1 MRLIQRKKLF
11 WKGTLAVYSCTTEV
25 DRLRKFWSRETFT
38 LKHTTNKSSTHGTY
52 QKSPISKQD
61 MFGTSPL
68 NSTISSKCHRWG
80 EDTKHGCWIHAKVY
94 HSPQAFKVCKEFI
107 HCGCK
112 KPAEACVTSKSN
124 MSCTTFYFC
133 MWRCMSPIAV
143 ITYMLFCL
151 CMTDNTYEFHPG
163 LFCF

>member
-1 MRLIQRKKLF
+1 MLHKSVKQNKPTK
-11 WKGTLAVYSCTTEV
+11 AA
-25 DRLRKFWSRETFT
+25 LRESINRAA
-38 LKHTTNKSSTHGTY
+38 Y
-52 QKSPISKQD
+52 QTRPVCL
-61 MFGTSPL
+61 GTSPL
-68 NSTISSKCHRWG
+68 NATKSPKMPQMG

-143 ITYMLFCL
+143 ITYMSFCL